1 MDYNYKITHINTKD
15 RWIFIYDDDT
25 SMCDD
30 EDGFVELVKR
40 IQEYTNGK
48 IESVGYIRYR
58 IIGDRYDLIYQWDT
72 LFGIVVIYSSKENVE
87 HVRKYLEHFF

>member
-1 MDYNYKITHINTKD
+1 MDYNYKIIHINTKD

-48 IESVGYIRYR
+48 IESVGYIYDTGLLEIG
-58 IIGDRYDLIYQWDT
+58 IISSIS
-72 LFGIVVIYSSKENVE
+72 GIL
-87 HVRKYLEHFF
+87 YLV